1 MNVQRKEHP
10 TPIYLKQTICKAK
23 KLKIANKDNRS
34 MLKYDMNEQILD
46 EIKSDIVNKAD
57 IETRYN
63 NALGDDLIRFEEAI
77 HADVIV
83 DHLISK
89 LNKLKDSISISKNSN
104 GLLVKEFYPQMYQQ
118 KKELISKY
126 INAMNEQEK
135 EQSVYF
141 HAFEII
147 FLNLKFLKKTLY
159 SVHL

>member
-1 MNVQRKEHP
+1 MGRLQINDQYKEHQTLRILNP
-10 TPIYLKQTICKAK
+10 TICKTKSLHKAIK
-23 KLKIANKDNRS
+23 ENKNMFKS
-34 MLKYDMNEQILD
+34 VTNEQNSCKISAFGD
-46 EIKSDIVNKAD
+46 KF
-57 IETRYN
+57 IE
-63 NALGDDLIRFEEAI
+63 FEDTVLAE
-77 HADVIV
+77 VIV

-147 FLNLKFLKKTLY
+147 FLNLKFLKKTLF